1 LACRGRARRGER
13 GGRNRDRDRAR
24 GSRVSPGRREEGG
37 IPHARRT
44 LAELPGRKPIE
55 EQWQGADE
63 AKVEKLR
70 RNNLERRARACGLR
84 LRRSEER
91 RVGKGG
97 RSGMGPEDEDRRGE
111 E

>member
-1 LACRGRARRGER
+1 
-13 GGRNRDRDRAR
+13 
-24 GSRVSPGRREEGG
+24 VSPGRREEGG

-44 LAELPGRKPIE
+44 LAELPGRAPIE

-84 LRRSEER
+84 LRHSDRGYALIDPTHEGSEGRNNMTLDEIESRLER
-91 RVGKGG
+91 K
-97 RSGMGPEDEDRRGE
+97 
-111 E
+111 